1 MEKWVGLC
9 SPSMCVS
16 PCWGQLCLTSIFAP
30 RSRWRTCLPQLPV
43 QEHVPESDVSPSGI

>member
-9 SPSMCVS
+9 SPSVCFTVLGTALPNNIS
-16 PCWGQLCLTSIFAP
+16 AP
-30 RSRWRTCLPQLPV
+30 RSRWGTCLPQLPV